1 MLHDEISYGRKAE
14 MTDASPTQNPH
25 PRVLVV
31 DDEPQMRKLL
41 QRTLEQHGFKVLLA
55 ETGNEGLTRASM
67 DRPEVVILD
76 LGLPDIDGS
85 EVLKRIREWSSVPV
99 LILSVRNSEETIV
112 AALDAGA
119 DDYLTKP
126 FRTGELLARIRA
138 LMRHRTRAGGTPV
151 FTHDSVTI
159 DLVSRTVKKNGEFV
173 KLTPTEFSLLALLVT
188 NAGKVLT
195 HGYILQQVWG
205 PTYAEETQYLRV
217 FIGQLRKKL
226 EDDPAKPKL
235 LLTESGIGY
244 RLGI

>member
-1 MLHDEISYGRKAE
+1 M
-14 MTDASPTQNPH
+14 
-25 PRVLVV
+25 LVV
-31 DDEPQMRKLL
+31 DDEPQLRKLL
-41 QRTLEQHGFKVLLA
+41 QRTLEQNDFKVLLA

-67 DRPEVVILD
+67 DRPDVVILD
-76 LGLPDIDGS
+76 LGLPDMDGV
-85 EVLKRIREWSSVPV
+85 EVLKRIREWSALPI
-99 LILSVRNSEETIV
+99 LILSVRNTEETIV

-126 FRTGELLARIRA
+126 FRSGELLARLRA
-138 LMRHRTRAGGTPV
+138 LMRHRTQSGGSPV
-151 FTHDSVTI
+151 FTHDGVTI
-159 DLVSRTVKKNGEFV
+159 DLLSRTVKKNGELV
-173 KLTPTEFSLLALLVT
+173 KLTPIEFSLLALLVR

-205 PTYAEETQYLRV
+205 PTYIEETQYLRV

-244 RLGI
+244 RLGFMSDK